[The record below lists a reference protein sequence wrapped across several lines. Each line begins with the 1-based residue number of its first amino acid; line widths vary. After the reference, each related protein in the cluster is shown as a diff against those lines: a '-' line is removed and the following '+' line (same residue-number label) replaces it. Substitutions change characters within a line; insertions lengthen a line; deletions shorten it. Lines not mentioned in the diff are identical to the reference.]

1 MDSSID
7 FMNRPAIDVHGHCGA
22 YPGYTPHQAELNDV
36 GPEEVSKRARACHIE
51 TTLVSEI
58 GAFDASEDR
67 PSDVDAAND
76 RAARAAERHDN
87 LRFYAVINPKLDG
100 WQARTEGLL
109 AHPRCV
115 GIKLHPRWNFWDV
128 DEHGDRLFGFLN
140 DRRLLTLTHT
150 GDPGNE
156 PEKFIPWANRFPD
169 VRLIL
174 AHIGHHHLSERW
186 DLQIRGVEMSTQGNV
201 WADTSSSNSVR
212 AKLIETALD
221 RIGADRI
228 LFGTDTP
235 LYFAAMQKARVA
247 CALIPDEAKQ
257 KILHDNAAA
266 LLGL

>member
-1 MDSSID
+1 MDSDTD
-7 FMNRPAIDVHGHCGA
+7 FMHRPAIDIHGHCGT
-22 YPGYTPHQAELNDV
+22 YPGYTPHQAELCDA
-36 GPEEVSKRARACHIE
+36 GPDEVSRRAAACGI
-51 TTLVSEI
+51 TITVVSEI

-76 RAARAAERHDN
+76 RAARGAEQHDN
-87 LRFYAVINPKLDG
+87 LRFYAVVNPKLDG
-100 WQARTEGLL
+100 WESRTDGLL
-109 AHPRCV
+109 AHPRCAGV
-115 GIKLHPRWNFWDV
+115 KLHPRWNFWDV

-140 DRRLLTLTHT
+140 ERRLLTLTHT

-156 PEKFIPWANRFPD
+156 PEKFIPWANRFPG

-174 AHIGHHHLSERW
+174 AHIGHHHGERW
-186 DLQIRGVEMSTQGNV
+186 DLQIRAVEMSTEENV

-212 AKLIETALD
+212 GKLIEIALD

-247 CALIPDEAKQ
+247 YAPIPDEAKR
-257 KILHDNAAA
+257 KILYDNAAA